1 MRIYRRASDKM
12 QLRYIKSVKEAEEK
26 MAKVA
31 AVAWPVAHRLFIAAA
46 RGRLPAL
53 PHQPAQLPLPRPPR
67 CRPRRAAS
75 APRCHA
81 GAPRVALVPGCGAP
95 ARPHLRGWPSQ
106 RGPATAAGRPA
117 NPPRRR

>member
-1 MRIYRRASDKM
+1 M

-53 PHQPAQLPLPRPPR
+53 PHQPAQLPFAPSTALPAPPRGERAALPRRGAARGPGARLRRPSPPTFARVAVATRAGHRRRPPR
-67 CRPRRAAS
+67 
-75 APRCHA
+75 
-81 GAPRVALVPGCGAP
+81 
-95 ARPHLRGWPSQ
+95 
-106 RGPATAAGRPA
+106 
-117 NPPRRR
+117 